1 MRNLETKK
9 EIRRRIKDCRALLS
23 DETRQIF
30 SDQIYNKLVSHPLYQ
45 TAKEIYCYVS
55 FGEEVSTNAILAH
68 AWKHGKK
75 VAVPKILDNDTMEF
89 FYIDTREQ
97 LKEGFYGILEPVT
110 EKIACGEEV
119 LVVMPG
125 VAFDREGG
133 RIGYGKGY
141 YDGYLHKHPD
151 YHTIALTFEVQC
163 LEQIPTEAHDIRPE
177 WILTEKETYQC
188 KMDCQQT
195 R

>member
-1 MRNLETKK
+1 M
-9 EIRRRIKDCRALLS
+9 LS
-23 DETRQIF
+23 DQTRQIF
-30 SDQIYNKLVSHPLYQ
+30 SEQIFSSLVSHPLYQ
-45 TAKEIYCYVS
+45 EAKEIYCYVS
-55 FGEEVSTNAILAH
+55 FGEEVSTNAILVH

-75 VAVPKILDNDTMEF
+75 VAVPKILEDDTLEF

-110 EKIACGEEV
+110 AKIASGDEV

-141 YDGYLHKHPD
+141 YDRYLRKHPD

-163 LEQIPTEAHDIRPE
+163 LDQVPVEDHDIRPE
-177 WILTEKETYQC
+177 WILTEKEMYQC
-188 KMDCQQT
+188 EKDCPKTQLCY
-195 R
+195 